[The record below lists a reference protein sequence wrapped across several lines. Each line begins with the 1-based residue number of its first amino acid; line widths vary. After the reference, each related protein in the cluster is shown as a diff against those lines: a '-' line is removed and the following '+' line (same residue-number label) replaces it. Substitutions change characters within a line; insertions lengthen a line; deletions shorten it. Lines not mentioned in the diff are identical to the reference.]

1 MRHLL
6 VIATTILVT
15 LVGAPAIATAA
26 PESYVAL
33 GDSYSSGLGTG
44 SYPLSTSCKRS
55 TKAYPYLHAGA
66 AATFVACS
74 GATVDSVRSGQLSD
88 PATAGA
94 ALVTL
99 TVGGND
105 IGFSTV
111 VTSCTA
117 YTSNTTCT
125 SAINTA
131 VGKIGGMKANLIELL
146 KEIRLRAQNAKIVLL
161 GYPDLYSTKSRCGF
175 GQPNQTKRIALRDGA
190 IALNTALRDA
200 VADPSVTGS
209 KQFVDVRGVFITP
222 TADHSICATSS
233 QRWINGLTLFNS
245 AESYHANS
253 AGHAG
258 GYLPALRSALQ
269 AVSA

>member
-15 LVGAPAIATAA
+15 LVGSPAIATAA
-26 PESYVAL
+26 PAPYVAL

-44 SYPLSTSCKRS
+44 SYTLSTSCKRS
-55 TKAYPYLHAGA
+55 TKAYPYLHGVAPA
-66 AATFVACS
+66 NFVACS
-74 GATVDSVRSGQLSD
+74 GATVDSVRSGQL

-117 YTSNTTCT
+117 YTSNATCT
-125 SAINTA
+125 NAIKTA
-131 VGKIGGMKANLIELL
+131 VNKIGGMKANLIKLL
-146 KEIRLRAQNAKIVLL
+146 KEIRLGAQNAQIVLL
-161 GYPDLYSTKSRCGF
+161 GYPDLYSTGSTCGF

-190 IALNTALRDA
+190 IELNNALKAA
-200 VADPSVTGS
+200 VEDQDVTGS
-209 KQFVDVRGVFITP
+209 KQFVDVRDEF
-222 TADHSICATSS
+222 ADHSICATGP
-233 QRWINGLTLFNS
+233 QRWINGLNLFNS

-258 GYLPALRSALQ
+258 GYLPALRSAL
-269 AVSA
+269 